1 MKKRYAVLGLSVVL
15 ALALA
20 VPALGGPT
28 NPIASISKS
37 TKAIA
42 KKALKKANKAQK
54 TANNALNAANSAS
67 STANSA
73 SSTANSASSA
83 ASKAQK
89 AAEGA
94 QSTADGAQNSANG
107 AQNSANGA
115 QSSADGAKAAADAA
129 QASANSAKSTADAAL
144 AAANSKMSGEEHF
157 EGEEGLTLSVAGC
170 QNGKVPTG
178 GGYIVTGANN
188 NAATVTESTQYLNGW
203 LVIADQIEGTSGA
216 SWGVVATVDC
226 ATSP

>member
-73 SSTANSASSA
+73 SSTA
-83 ASKAQK
+83 SKAQK

-94 QSTADGAQNSANG
+94 QSTADGAKSA
-107 AQNSANGA
+107 
-115 QSSADGAKAAADAA
+115 ADGAQGSADAAKAAADSAKGTADAA

-157 EGEEGLTLSVAGC
+157 EGEEGSTLSVAGC

-216 SWGVVATVDC
+216 SWGVVATVSC

>member
-107 AQNSANGA
+107 AQ
-115 QSSADGAKAAADAA
+115 SSADGAKAAADAA

-157 EGEEGLTLSVAGC
+157 EGEEGSTLSVAGC